1 MYYLLDTV
9 MTVGDK
15 LVKRQIPTLTK
26 LTTLVGVRGN
36 RKNSDL
42 RKL

>member
-15 LVKRQIPTLTK
+15 LVKRQMPALTK
-26 LTTLVGVRGN
+26 LTTPVRVRGN
-36 RKNSDL
+36 K
-42 RKL
+42 KTVI

>member
-15 LVKRQIPTLTK
+15 LVKRQMPALAK
-26 LTTLVGVRGN
+26 LTTLVGARGN